1 MVDPLQHVRVGQPI
15 DPVTAETWNR
25 FVDAARAHRGRSAGN
40 LGVRNDPNLITP
52 AATVLVRNGTGSNL
66 SNVGSVLAI
75 TGVEYSPEDLPGEFR
90 SYPVFTGAAPASSSD
105 PIAILAEP
113 APSSQLGRGTVA
125 GIAVVDILI
134 NDSSHQW
141 AAPIAGDTAK
151 LGSATSGPARILW
164 KAGSSGVQRCVANLL
179 DGQGA
184 AGPPG
189 TFPESH
195 DYAYDNGFLDVD
207 TDDTWTTLGEWSLPS
222 AAGTYFITFEFSIEL
237 EVSAGEGVVWMRLY
251 NNTQSVAA
259 AYMAVL
265 GGGAES
271 DGGRFALD
279 TEQLDTPLRQR
290 VSTTYIVTI
299 DEGDELL
306 FQVKRLSGATYTTCR
321 VAELGYDGAAFSA
334 IKIA

>member
-1 MVDPLQHVRVGQPI
+1 MAADDLQHVTKGQPLL
-15 DPVTAETWNR
+15 PRLTAGWFNA
-25 FVDAARAHRGRSAGN
+25 VSDAALSHRNRRLNNPLPPRVSPVNPSLTTLVENLSGATRAERSVLKVIGQG
-40 LGVRNDPNLITP
+40 LDPSGSPLEFQSRPLLTVDVP
-52 AATVLVRNGTGSNL
+52 AADTDQVVIMSEPIEDDMIGE
-66 SNVGSVLAI
+66 AI
-75 TGVEYSPEDLPGEFR
+75 
-90 SYPVFTGAAPASSSD
+90 
-105 PIAILAEP
+105 
-113 APSSQLGRGTVA
+113 VA
-125 GIAVVDILI
+125 GVAVVDVLI
-134 NDSSHQW
+134 NDAAHLW
-141 AAPIAGDTAK
+141 AKPIAGDATK
-151 LGSATSGPARILW
+151 LTSATSGPARILW
-164 KAGSSGVQRCVANLL
+164 KAGSSGTQRCVVNLL

-184 AGPPG
+184 GVSASVS
-189 TFPESH
+189 ESH
-195 DYAYDNGFLDVD
+195 GYAYDNGSLDVD